1 MSSLS
6 FQERFKSRTTILSN
20 SGALLINPSASITK
34 AKASQLHSLPKAQM
48 SSPVSK
54 SSKVSPQY
62 PLGHS
67 GSSFY
72 SSELKALSEVPSLK
86 HSYKPDK
93 PLDKSPS
100 RHQYQSSLPVRK
112 KNYSSMDCNEIVNKT
127 YIKIDYTPYTLKDY
141 KTIKP
146 QTYYLLGGLGPSN
159 IGTEDWSKKKELK
172 EKRWSYGKDVYYS
185 NAAKL
190 PILGNNSP
198 SRTKLLKD
206 STRFKALE
214 FAKSIIRPPL
224 KVNIWPSQF

>member
-20 SGALLINPSASITK
+20 NGALLINPNASVSKPKDYQLHNMPKPQMPAKII
-34 AKASQLHSLPKAQM
+34 KASLA
-48 SSPVSK
+48 
-54 SSKVSPQY
+54 SPQY
-62 PLGHS
+62 PLAHS
-67 GSSFY
+67 DSSFY
-72 SSELKALSEVPSLK
+72 GSEVKALSEVPSIK
-86 HSYKPDK
+86 HSYSPEK

-100 RHQYQSSLPVRK
+100 RYEYQSTLPARK

-127 YIKIDYTPYTLKDY
+127 YTKIDYTPYTLKDY

-146 QTYYLLGGLGPSN
+146 KTYYLLGGLGPVN
-159 IGTEDWSKKKELK
+159 VGTEDWSKKKELK
-172 EKRWSYGKDVYYS
+172 EKRWNYGKDVYYT

-190 PILGNNSP
+190 PMFGSNSP
-198 SRTKLLKD
+198 SMTKLLKD

-224 KVNIWPSQF
+224 KVNLWPSDC